1 MVGIRRWSRAGVLLK
16 SESVLSDAIRRL
28 MLGEAYSNGE
38 AEVRETITT
47 MRDEGEGERK
57 WEVHRCL
64 L

>member
-1 MVGIRRWSRAGVLLK
+1 MLLK

-38 AEVRETITT
+38 TEVRETITAV
-47 MRDEGEGERK
+47 RDEGEGERK